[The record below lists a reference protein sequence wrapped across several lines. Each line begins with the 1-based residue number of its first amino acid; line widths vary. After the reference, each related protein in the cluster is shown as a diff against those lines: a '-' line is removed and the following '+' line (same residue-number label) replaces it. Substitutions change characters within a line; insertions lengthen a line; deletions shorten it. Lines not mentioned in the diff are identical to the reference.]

1 MKFLNSITLDSY
13 GNNLKKRITFINIPN
28 ELYKLDDFSLD
39 NKIIQNK
46 NSIKVLKL
54 INETETDYK
63 FHIINEEKTQKKI
76 EYDKLELE
84 LINLFYSDYNQSI
97 DKLKY
102 DNYNIEK
109 DIKNLYHNL
118 FYGKEIIKKFIIYIK
133 EGFENYIYENNEKD
147 YLFIKKLCFAIIY
160 YIKKEYDFF
169 SPLTWYISNVKNNY
183 NNFCELEF
191 IDRIKFLITLTNR
204 YISKNKDENCNY
216 DIVCIENE
224 IPEKYEYIRIAH
236 KLLIE
241 IINGLTEKSL
251 LFQTIH
257 HFNSLIY
264 DEINTHKEMY
274 SGSILNV
281 DDIKLEIYKNL
292 NIFYLTSLS
301 KESSYGSIN
310 KNTKVIILNPHEFG
324 ANEETIKYIN
334 KDEIQKRKLAA
345 VLIILFYEL
354 GEHLKTHINNFKDSP
369 LAIYLSDL
377 KVENLNLIKNDSGFM
392 LEYLF
397 TEGTNEVKNFVNS
410 ENSVKLLNKNIYLGK
425 NFNKLK
431 EILKSIKDNIA
442 NKTKSKPD
450 LIKKLSSEDIIPKS
464 DNNRIFRENYKDL
477 NYSELSELLS
487 KMDDKALKEN
497 KDIYDYYISKF
508 FSDPNTKY

>member
-1 MKFLNSITLDSY
+1 M
-13 GNNLKKRITFINIPN
+13 
-28 ELYKLDDFSLD
+28 
-39 NKIIQNK
+39 
-46 NSIKVLKL
+46 
-54 INETETDYK
+54 
-63 FHIINEEKTQKKI
+63 
-76 EYDKLELE
+76 
-84 LINLFYSDYNQSI
+84 
-97 DKLKY
+97 KY

-264 DEINTHKEMY
+264 DER
-274 SGSILNV
+274 NV
-281 DDIKLEIYKNL
+281 
-292 NIFYLTSLS
+292 
-301 KESSYGSIN
+301 
-310 KNTKVIILNPHEFG
+310 
-324 ANEETIKYIN
+324 
-334 KDEIQKRKLAA
+334 
-345 VLIILFYEL
+345 
-354 GEHLKTHINNFKDSP
+354 
-369 LAIYLSDL
+369 
-377 KVENLNLIKNDSGFM
+377 
-392 LEYLF
+392 
-397 TEGTNEVKNFVNS
+397 
-410 ENSVKLLNKNIYLGK
+410 
-425 NFNKLK
+425 
-431 EILKSIKDNIA
+431 
-442 NKTKSKPD
+442 
-450 LIKKLSSEDIIPKS
+450 
-464 DNNRIFRENYKDL
+464 
-477 NYSELSELLS
+477 
-487 KMDDKALKEN
+487 
-497 KDIYDYYISKF
+497 
-508 FSDPNTKY
+508 

>member
-1 MKFLNSITLDSY
+1 MFCYNILY
-13 GNNLKKRITFINIPN
+13 KKRN
-28 ELYKLDDFSLD
+28 
-39 NKIIQNK
+39 
-46 NSIKVLKL
+46 
-54 INETETDYK
+54 
-63 FHIINEEKTQKKI
+63 
-76 EYDKLELE
+76 
-84 LINLFYSDYNQSI
+84 
-97 DKLKY
+97 
-102 DNYNIEK
+102 
-109 DIKNLYHNL
+109 
-118 FYGKEIIKKFIIYIK
+118 
-133 EGFENYIYENNEKD
+133 
-147 YLFIKKLCFAIIY
+147 
-160 YIKKEYDFF
+160 DFF

-204 YISKNKDENCNY
+204 YISKNEDENCDY

-224 IPEKYEYIRIAH
+224 IPDKYEYIRIAH
-236 KLLIE
+236 KLFIE

-310 KNTKVIILNPHEFG
+310 KNTKVIILHPHEFG

-334 KDEIQKRKLAA
+334 KDEIQKRKSAA

-397 TEGTNEVKNFVNS
+397 TEGTIEVKNFVNS

-450 LIKKLSSEDIIPKS
+450 LIKKKLSSEDIIPKS